1 MQHLGRILILM
12 KINAI
17 KKELDGILPG
27 LAASVV
33 TSLISQF
40 LAGFLPTLGA
50 ALIAI
55 LLGMLLG
62 NTLLNRPGLS
72 QGTKFSEKRLL
83 EYAIVLNGLILD
95 FQVLK
100 SAGLKGF
107 VFIILQMSLTI
118 FVTYNLG
125 KYFGFG
131 KRFSLLMGAGNA
143 VCGSSAIGTV
153 SPIVKADNKDKGIS
167 ITIVNL
173 TGTALMVLLPVL
185 GAVLYGSDT
194 LRTSAL
200 IGGTVQSVGQVVAA
214 AKLVNDDVVTLATV
228 FKLMRV
234 LLIIGVAVLYGR
246 MNMNEGESLFTR
258 KKRAGMDDRSVTR
271 AGASSSPAAVS
282 YGVPWFLTGF
292 VVFFLIRSFIGV
304 PDSVLIGSK
313 AISTQFEV
321 AALAAIGMRVK
332 FADIIK
338 EGPKAMLYGLTVGA
352 AQVVMAVV
360 LIRVFFG

>member
-1 MQHLGRILILM
+1 M
-12 KINAI
+12 KINTL
-17 KKELDGILPG
+17 KKELDGVLPG
-27 LAASVV
+27 LAASIAI
-33 TSLISQF
+33 SLVSQF
-40 LAGFLPTLGA
+40 FARFLPTLGA

-62 NTLLNRPGLS
+62 NTVLNRPELGS
-72 QGTKFSEKRLL
+72 GTKFSEKRLL

-100 SAGLKGF
+100 SAGIKGF
-107 VFIILQMSLTI
+107 VFILLQMGLTI
-118 FVTYNLG
+118 FVTYRLG
-125 KYFGFG
+125 KVFGFG

-143 VCGSSAIGTV
+143 VCGSSAVGTV
-153 SPIVKADNKDKGIS
+153 SPIVQADNKEKGIS

-173 TGTALMVLLPVL
+173 TGTALMVLLPLL

-258 KKRAGMDDRSVTR
+258 KKRAEITASEES
-271 AGASSSPAAVS
+271 GASTTPAAVS

-304 PDSVLIGSK
+304 PDSALIASK

>member
-1 MQHLGRILILM
+1 M
-12 KINAI
+12 KLNAI
-17 KKELDGILPG
+17 KKELDGALPG
-27 LAASVV
+27 LAASI
-33 TSLISQF
+33 LISVVSQW
-40 LAGFLPTLGA
+40 LARFLPTLGA

-62 NTLLNRPGLS
+62 NTLLNRPELG

-95 FQVLK
+95 FQVLQ

-118 FVTYNLG
+118 FVTYRLG
-125 KYFGFG
+125 KVFGFG
-131 KRFSLLMGAGNA
+131 KRFALLMGAGNA

-153 SPIVKADNKDKGIS
+153 APIVQADNKDKGIS

-173 TGTALMVLLPVL
+173 TGTALMILLPVL

-214 AKLVNDDVVTLATV
+214 AKLVNDEVVTLATV

-258 KKRAGMDDRSVTR
+258 KKRAGIDRVSVTG
-271 AGASSSPAAVS
+271 AGASARPAAVS

-304 PDSVLIGSK
+304 PDSVLFASK

-332 FADIIK
+332 FADIVK

-352 AQVVMAVV
+352 VQVLIAVV
-360 LIRVFFG
+360 LIRLFFG

>member
-1 MQHLGRILILM
+1 M
-12 KINAI
+12 KINAF
-17 KKELDGILPG
+17 KKELDGVLPG
-27 LAASVV
+27 LTASIVI
-33 TSLISQF
+33 SLVSQF
-40 LAGFLPTLGA
+40 LARFLPTLGA

-107 VFIILQMSLTI
+107 VFIMLQMSLTI

-258 KKRAGMDDRSVTR
+258 KKRAEITASEES
-271 AGASSSPAAVS
+271 GASTTPAAVS

-304 PDSVLIGSK
+304 PDSALIASK

-352 AQVVMAVV
+352 VQVVMAVA

>member
-1 MQHLGRILILM
+1 M

-27 LAASVV
+27 LAVSI
-33 TSLISQF
+33 LISLVSQY
-40 LAGFLPTLGA
+40 LARFLPTLGA

-107 VFIILQMSLTI
+107 VFIILQMFLTI

-153 SPIVKADNKDKGIS
+153 SPILKADNKEKGIS

-173 TGTALMVLLPVL
+173 TGTALMIALPLL

-304 PDSVLIGSK
+304 PDSVLVASK

-352 AQVVMAVV
+352 VQVVMAVA

>member
-1 MQHLGRILILM
+1 M

-27 LAASVV
+27 LAVSILI
-33 TSLISQF
+33 SLVSQF

-62 NTLLNRPGLS
+62 NTLLNRPELG

-153 SPIVKADNKDKGIS
+153 SPIVQADNKDKGIS

-173 TGTALMVLLPVL
+173 TGTALMIALPLL
-185 GAVLYGSDT
+185 GAFLYGNDT

-214 AKLVNDDVVTLATV
+214 AKLVNDEVVTLATV

-258 KKRAGMDDRSVTR
+258 KKRAGVDCKRS
-271 AGASSSPAAVS
+271 G
-282 YGVPWFLTGF
+282 
-292 VVFFLIRSFIGV
+292 
-304 PDSVLIGSK
+304 
-313 AISTQFEV
+313 
-321 AALAAIGMRVK
+321 
-332 FADIIK
+332 
-338 EGPKAMLYGLTVGA
+338 
-352 AQVVMAVV
+352 
-360 LIRVFFG
+360 

>member
-1 MQHLGRILILM
+1 M
-12 KINAI
+12 
-17 KKELDGILPG
+17 
-27 LAASVV
+27 
-33 TSLISQF
+33 
-40 LAGFLPTLGA
+40 
-50 ALIAI
+50 
-55 LLGMLLG
+55 
-62 NTLLNRPGLS
+62 
-72 QGTKFSEKRLL
+72 
-83 EYAIVLNGLILD
+83 
-95 FQVLK
+95 LK

-153 SPIVKADNKDKGIS
+153 SPIVKADNKEKGIS

-173 TGTALMVLLPVL
+173 TGTALMIVLPLL
-185 GAVLYGSDT
+185 GAVLYGNDT

-214 AKLVNDDVVTLATV
+214 AKLVNDEVVTLATV

-258 KKRAGMDDRSVTR
+258 KKRAGVDEGSVTEV
-271 AGASSSPAAVS
+271 GASTNPATVS

-304 PDSVLIGSK
+304 PDSVLIASK

-352 AQVVMAVV
+352 VQVVMAVAM
-360 LIRVFFG
+360 IRVFFG

>member
-1 MQHLGRILILM
+1 M

-27 LAASVV
+27 LAVSI
-33 TSLISQF
+33 LISLVSQY
-40 LAGFLPTLGA
+40 LARFLPTLGA

-107 VFIILQMSLTI
+107 VFIILQMFLTI

-153 SPIVKADNKDKGIS
+153 SPIVQADNKEKGIS

-173 TGTALMVLLPVL
+173 TGTALMILLPVL
-185 GAVLYGSDT
+185 GSILYGSDT

-214 AKLVNDDVVTLATV
+214 AKLVNDEVVTLATV

-234 LLIIGVAVLYGR
+234 LLIIVVAVLYGR

-258 KKRAGMDDRSVTR
+258 KKRAGVDEGSVTG
-271 AGASSSPAAVS
+271 AGASASPAAVS

-304 PDSVLIGSK
+304 PDSVLVASK

-360 LIRVFFG
+360 LIHVFFG

>member
-1 MQHLGRILILM
+1 M
-12 KINAI
+12 KINAL
-17 KKELDGILPG
+17 KKELDGVLPG
-27 LAASVV
+27 LAASIAI
-33 TSLISQF
+33 SLVSQF
-40 LAGFLPTLGA
+40 FARFLPTLGA

-62 NTLLNRPGLS
+62 NTVLNRPELGS
-72 QGTKFSEKRLL
+72 GTKFSEKRLL

-100 SAGLKGF
+100 SAGIKGF
-107 VFIILQMSLTI
+107 VFILLQMGLTI
-118 FVTYNLG
+118 FVTYRLG
-125 KYFGFG
+125 KVFGFG

-153 SPIVKADNKDKGIS
+153 SPIVQADNKEKGIS

-258 KKRAGMDDRSVTR
+258 KKRAEITASEES
-271 AGASSSPAAVS
+271 GASTTPAAVS
-282 YGVPWFLTGF
+282 YSVPWFLTGF

-304 PDSVLIGSK
+304 PDSALIASK

-352 AQVVMAVV
+352 AQVLMAFA
-360 LIRVFFG
+360 LIRMFFG

>member
-1 MQHLGRILILM
+1 MQQLGRISTLM
-12 KINAI
+12 KINAL
-17 KKELDGILPG
+17 KKELDGVLPG
-27 LAASVV
+27 LAASIAI
-33 TSLISQF
+33 SLVSQF
-40 LAGFLPTLGA
+40 FARFLPTLGA

-62 NTLLNRPGLS
+62 NTVLNRPELGS
-72 QGTKFSEKRLL
+72 GTKFSEKRLL

-100 SAGLKGF
+100 SAGIKGF
-107 VFIILQMSLTI
+107 VFILLQMGLTI
-118 FVTYNLG
+118 FVTYRLG
-125 KYFGFG
+125 KVFGFG

-153 SPIVKADNKDKGIS
+153 SPIVQADNKEKGIS

-234 LLIIGVAVLYGR
+234 LLIIGVAVLYGH

-258 KKRAGMDDRSVTR
+258 KKRAEITASEES
-271 AGASSSPAAVS
+271 GASATPAAVS

-304 PDSVLIGSK
+304 PDSALIASK

-338 EGPKAMLYGLTVGA
+338 EGPKAMLYGLNVGA
-352 AQVVMAVV
+352 VQVVMAVM

>member
-1 MQHLGRILILM
+1 M

-27 LAASVV
+27 LAASIAI
-33 TSLISQF
+33 SLVSQF
-40 LAGFLPTLGA
+40 FARFLPTLGA

-143 VCGSSAIGTV
+143 VCGSYAIGTV
-153 SPIVKADNKDKGIS
+153 SPIVQADNKEKGIS

-234 LLIIGVAVLYGR
+234 LLIIGVAVVYGR

-258 KKRAGMDDRSVTR
+258 KKRAEITASEES
-271 AGASSSPAAVS
+271 GASATPAAVS

-304 PDSVLIGSK
+304 PDSVLAASK

-352 AQVVMAVV
+352 VQVGMAVA

>member
-1 MQHLGRILILM
+1 M

-27 LAASVV
+27 LAASIAI
-33 TSLISQF
+33 SLVSQF
-40 LAGFLPTLGA
+40 FARFLPTLGA

-153 SPIVKADNKDKGIS
+153 SPIVQADNKEKGIS

-258 KKRAGMDDRSVTR
+258 KKRAEITASEES
-271 AGASSSPAAVS
+271 GASTTPAAVS

-304 PDSVLIGSK
+304 PDSALIASK

>member
-1 MQHLGRILILM
+1 M

-27 LAASVV
+27 LAVSI
-33 TSLISQF
+33 LISLVSQY
-40 LAGFLPTLGA
+40 LARFLPTLGA

-107 VFIILQMSLTI
+107 VFIILQMFLTI

-153 SPIVKADNKDKGIS
+153 SPILKADNKEKGIS

-173 TGTALMVLLPVL
+173 TGTALMIALPLL

-214 AKLVNDDVVTLATV
+214 AKLVNDEVVTLATV

-258 KKRAGMDDRSVTR
+258 KKRAGVDEGSVTG
-271 AGASSSPAAVS
+271 AGASASPSVS

-304 PDSVLIGSK
+304 PDSVLVASK

-352 AQVVMAVV
+352 VQVVMAVA

>member
-1 MQHLGRILILM
+1 M
-12 KINAI
+12 KINAL

-27 LAASVV
+27 LAASIII
-33 TSLISQF
+33 SLVSQF
-40 LAGFLPTLGA
+40 LARFLPTLGA

-55 LLGMLLG
+55 LLGMLMG

-100 SAGLKGF
+100 SAGVKGF
-107 VFIILQMSLTI
+107 VFIMLQMSLTI
-118 FVTYNLG
+118 FVTYQLG
-125 KYFGFG
+125 KVFGFG
-131 KRFSLLMGAGNA
+131 KRFALLMGAGNA

-153 SPIVKADNKDKGIS
+153 SPIVQADNKEKGIS

-173 TGTALMVLLPVL
+173 TGTALMILLPVL
-185 GAVLYGSDT
+185 GAILYGSDT

-258 KKRAGMDDRSVTR
+258 KKRAEITASEES
-271 AGASSSPAAVS
+271 GASATPAAVS

-304 PDSVLIGSK
+304 PDSVLAASK

-352 AQVVMAVV
+352 VQVVMAVA
-360 LIRVFFG
+360 LIIIFFG

>member
-12 KINAI
+12 KINAL
-17 KKELDGILPG
+17 KKELDGVLPG
-27 LAASVV
+27 LAASIAI
-33 TSLISQF
+33 SLVSQF
-40 LAGFLPTLGA
+40 FARFLPTLGA

-62 NTLLNRPGLS
+62 NTVLNRPELGS
-72 QGTKFSEKRLL
+72 GTKFSEKRLL

-100 SAGLKGF
+100 SAGIKGF
-107 VFIILQMSLTI
+107 VFILLQMGLTI
-118 FVTYNLG
+118 FVTYRLG
-125 KYFGFG
+125 KVFGFG

-153 SPIVKADNKDKGIS
+153 SPIVQADNKEKGIS

-214 AKLVNDDVVTLATV
+214 AKLVNDEVVTLATV

-234 LLIIGVAVLYGR
+234 LLIIGVAVFYGR

-258 KKRAGMDDRSVTR
+258 KKGAEVVAGEA
-271 AGASSSPAAVS
+271 AGASASPSVS

-304 PDSVLIGSK
+304 PDSVLVASK

-352 AQVVMAVV
+352 VQVVMAVA

>member
-1 MQHLGRILILM
+1 M
-12 KINAI
+12 KINAL
-17 KKELDGILPG
+17 KKELDGVLPG
-27 LAASVV
+27 LAASIAI
-33 TSLISQF
+33 SLVSQF
-40 LAGFLPTLGA
+40 FARFLPTLGA

-62 NTLLNRPGLS
+62 NTVLNRPELGS
-72 QGTKFSEKRLL
+72 GTKFSEKRLL

-100 SAGLKGF
+100 SAGIKGF
-107 VFIILQMSLTI
+107 VFILLQMGLTI
-118 FVTYNLG
+118 FVTYRLG
-125 KYFGFG
+125 KVFGFG
-131 KRFSLLMGAGNA
+131 KRFSLLMSAGNA

-153 SPIVKADNKDKGIS
+153 SPIVQADNKEKGIS

-185 GAVLYGSDT
+185 GAVLYVSDT
-194 LRTSAL
+194 LLTSAL
-200 IGGTVQSVGQVVAA
+200 IGVTVQSVGQVVAA

-258 KKRAGMDDRSVTR
+258 KKRAEITASEES
-271 AGASSSPAAVS
+271 GASTTPAAVS

-304 PDSVLIGSK
+304 PDSVLAASK

-352 AQVVMAVV
+352 VQVVMAVA

>member
-1 MQHLGRILILM
+1 M
-12 KINAI
+12 KINAL

-27 LAASVV
+27 LAVSI
-33 TSLISQF
+33 LISLVSQF
-40 LAGFLPTLGA
+40 FARFLPTLGA

-62 NTLLNRPGLS
+62 NTVLNRPELGS
-72 QGTKFSEKRLL
+72 GTKFSEKRLL

-100 SAGLKGF
+100 SAGIKGF
-107 VFIILQMSLTI
+107 VFILLQMGLTI
-118 FVTYNLG
+118 FVTYRLG
-125 KYFGFG
+125 KVFGFG

-153 SPIVKADNKDKGIS
+153 SPIVQADNKEKGIS

-258 KKRAGMDDRSVTR
+258 KKRAEITASEES
-271 AGASSSPAAVS
+271 GASTTPAAVS

-304 PDSVLIGSK
+304 PDSALIASK

-352 AQVVMAVV
+352 VQVLMALA

>member
-1 MQHLGRILILM
+1 M

-27 LAASVV
+27 LAVSI
-33 TSLISQF
+33 LISLVSQY
-40 LAGFLPTLGA
+40 LARFLPTLGA

-153 SPIVKADNKDKGIS
+153 SPILKADNKEKGIS

-173 TGTALMVLLPVL
+173 TGTALMIALPLL

-214 AKLVNDDVVTLATV
+214 AKLVNDEVVTLATV

-234 LLIIGVAVLYGR
+234 LLIIVVAILYGR
-246 MNMNEGESLFTR
+246 MNMNEGETLCTR
-258 KKRAGMDDRSVTR
+258 KKRAGVTAVEAADE
-271 AGASSSPAAVS
+271 AGTPASPAAVS

-304 PDSVLIGSK
+304 PDSVLVASK

-352 AQVVMAVV
+352 VQVVMAVA

>member
-1 MQHLGRILILM
+1 M
-12 KINAI
+12 KINAL
-17 KKELDGILPG
+17 KKELDGVLPG
-27 LAASVV
+27 LAASIAI
-33 TSLISQF
+33 SLVSQF
-40 LAGFLPTLGA
+40 FARFLPTLGA

-143 VCGSSAIGTV
+143 VCGSSAVGTV
-153 SPIVKADNKDKGIS
+153 SPIVQADNKEKGIS

-214 AKLVNDDVVTLATV
+214 AKLVNDEVVTLATV

-234 LLIIGVAVLYGR
+234 LLIIAVAVLYGR
-246 MNMNEGESLFTR
+246 MNMNEGEPLFTR
-258 KKRAGMDDRSVTR
+258 KKGAVVTAGEES
-271 AGASSSPAAVS
+271 GASATPAAVS

-304 PDSVLIGSK
+304 PDSVLVASK

-352 AQVVMAVV
+352 VQVGMAVA

>member
-1 MQHLGRILILM
+1 M
-12 KINAI
+12 KINAL
-17 KKELDGILPG
+17 KKELDGVLPG
-27 LAASVV
+27 LAASIAI
-33 TSLISQF
+33 SLVSQF
-40 LAGFLPTLGA
+40 FARFLPTLGA

-62 NTLLNRPGLS
+62 NTVLNRPELGS
-72 QGTKFSEKRLL
+72 GTKFSEKRLL

-258 KKRAGMDDRSVTR
+258 KKRSGITASEES
-271 AGASSSPAAVS
+271 GASASPAAVS

-304 PDSVLIGSK
+304 PDSALIASK

-352 AQVVMAVV
+352 VQVGMAVA

>member
-1 MQHLGRILILM
+1 M
-12 KINAI
+12 KINTL
-17 KKELDGILPG
+17 KKELDGVLPG
-27 LAASVV
+27 LAASIAI
-33 TSLISQF
+33 SLVSQF
-40 LAGFLPTLGA
+40 FARFLPTLGA

-62 NTLLNRPGLS
+62 NTVLNRPELGS
-72 QGTKFSEKRLL
+72 GTKFSEKRLL

-100 SAGLKGF
+100 SAGIKGF
-107 VFIILQMSLTI
+107 VFILLQMGLTI
-118 FVTYNLG
+118 FVTYRLG
-125 KYFGFG
+125 KVFGFG

-153 SPIVKADNKDKGIS
+153 SPIVQADNKEKGIS

-214 AKLVNDDVVTLATV
+214 AKLVNDEVVTLATV

-258 KKRAGMDDRSVTR
+258 KKRAEITASEES
-271 AGASSSPAAVS
+271 GASATPAAVS

-304 PDSVLIGSK
+304 PDSALIASK

>member
-1 MQHLGRILILM
+1 M
-12 KINAI
+12 KINAL

-27 LAASVV
+27 LAASIII
-33 TSLISQF
+33 SLISQF
-40 LAGFLPTLGA
+40 LARFLPTLGA

-55 LLGMLLG
+55 LLGMLMG

-100 SAGLKGF
+100 SAGVKGF
-107 VFIILQMSLTI
+107 VFIMLQMSLTI
-118 FVTYNLG
+118 FVTYQLG
-125 KYFGFG
+125 KVFGFG

-153 SPIVKADNKDKGIS
+153 SPIVQADNKDKGIS

-173 TGTALMVLLPVL
+173 TGTALMIALPLL
-185 GAVLYGSDT
+185 GAFLYGSDT
-194 LRTSAL
+194 LPTSAL

-214 AKLVNDDVVTLATV
+214 AKLVNDEVVTLATV

-234 LLIIGVAVLYGR
+234 LLIIGVAILYGR

-258 KKRAGMDDRSVTR
+258 KKRAEVDDESVTE
-271 AGASSSPAAVS
+271 AAAVS

-304 PDSVLIGSK
+304 PDSILIGSK
-313 AISTQFEV
+313 SISTQFEV

-332 FADIIK
+332 FVDIIK

-352 AQVVMAVV
+352 VQVLMALA

>member
-1 MQHLGRILILM
+1 M
-12 KINAI
+12 KINTL
-17 KKELDGILPG
+17 KKELDGVLPG
-27 LAASVV
+27 LAASIAI
-33 TSLISQF
+33 SLVSQF
-40 LAGFLPTLGA
+40 FARFLPTLGA

-62 NTLLNRPGLS
+62 NTFLNRPELGS
-72 QGTKFSEKRLL
+72 GTKFSEKRLL

-100 SAGLKGF
+100 SAGIKGF
-107 VFIILQMSLTI
+107 VFILLQMGLTI
-118 FVTYNLG
+118 FVTYRLG
-125 KYFGFG
+125 KVFGFG
-131 KRFSLLMGAGNA
+131 KRFSLLMSAGNA

-153 SPIVKADNKDKGIS
+153 SPIVQADNKEKGIS

-173 TGTALMVLLPVL
+173 TGTALMILLPVL

-258 KKRAGMDDRSVTR
+258 KKRAEITASEES
-271 AGASSSPAAVS
+271 GASATPAAVS

-304 PDSVLIGSK
+304 PDSVLVASK

-352 AQVVMAVV
+352 VQVVMAVA

>member
-1 MQHLGRILILM
+1 M
-12 KINAI
+12 KINAL
-17 KKELDGILPG
+17 KKELDGVLPG
-27 LAASVV
+27 LAASIAI
-33 TSLISQF
+33 SLVSQF
-40 LAGFLPTLGA
+40 FARFLPTLGA

-62 NTLLNRPGLS
+62 NTVLNRPELGS
-72 QGTKFSEKRLL
+72 GTKFSEKRLL

-100 SAGLKGF
+100 SAGIKGF
-107 VFIILQMSLTI
+107 VFILLQMGLTI
-118 FVTYNLG
+118 FVTYRLG
-125 KYFGFG
+125 KVFGFG

-153 SPIVKADNKDKGIS
+153 SPIVQADNKEKGIS

-258 KKRAGMDDRSVTR
+258 KKRAEITASEES
-271 AGASSSPAAVS
+271 GASTTPAAVS

-304 PDSVLIGSK
+304 PDSALIASK

-352 AQVVMAVV
+352 VQVVMAVV
-360 LIRVFFG
+360 LIHVFFG

>member
-1 MQHLGRILILM
+1 M
-12 KINAI
+12 KINAF
-17 KKELDGILPG
+17 KKELDGVLPG
-27 LAASVV
+27 LTASIVI
-33 TSLISQF
+33 SLVSQF
-40 LAGFLPTLGA
+40 LARFLPTLGA

-55 LLGMLLG
+55 LLGMLMG

-107 VFIILQMSLTI
+107 VFIMLQMSLTI

-258 KKRAGMDDRSVTR
+258 KKRAEITASEES
-271 AGASSSPAAVS
+271 GASATPAAVS

-304 PDSVLIGSK
+304 PDSALIASK

-352 AQVVMAVV
+352 VQVGMAVA

>member
-1 MQHLGRILILM
+1 M
-12 KINAI
+12 KINAL
-17 KKELDGILPG
+17 KKELDGVLPG
-27 LAASVV
+27 LAASIAI
-33 TSLISQF
+33 SLVSQF
-40 LAGFLPTLGA
+40 FARFLPTLGA

-62 NTLLNRPGLS
+62 NTVLNRPELGS
-72 QGTKFSEKRLL
+72 GTKFSEKRLL

-100 SAGLKGF
+100 SAGIKGF
-107 VFIILQMSLTI
+107 VFILLQMGLTI
-118 FVTYNLG
+118 FVTYRLG
-125 KYFGFG
+125 KVFGFG

-153 SPIVKADNKDKGIS
+153 SPIVQADNKEKGIS

-246 MNMNEGESLFTR
+246 MNMNEGETLFTR
-258 KKRAGMDDRSVTR
+258 KKRAESAADAST
-271 AGASSSPAAVS
+271 AGTGAPASPATVS

-304 PDSVLIGSK
+304 PDSALIASK

-352 AQVVMAVV
+352 VQVGMAVA

>member
-1 MQHLGRILILM
+1 M

-17 KKELDGILPG
+17 KKELDGMLPG
-27 LAASVV
+27 LAASIAI
-33 TSLISQF
+33 SLVSQF
-40 LAGFLPTLGA
+40 FARFLPTLGA

-62 NTLLNRPGLS
+62 NTVLNRPELGS
-72 QGTKFSEKRLL
+72 GTKFSEKRLL

-100 SAGLKGF
+100 SAGIKGF
-107 VFIILQMSLTI
+107 VFIFLQMGLTI
-118 FVTYNLG
+118 FVTYRLG
-125 KYFGFG
+125 KVFGFG

-153 SPIVKADNKDKGIS
+153 SPIIQADNKEKGIS

-185 GAVLYGSDT
+185 SAVLYGSDT

-258 KKRAGMDDRSVTR
+258 KKRAEITASEES
-271 AGASSSPAAVS
+271 GASDTPAAVS

-304 PDSVLIGSK
+304 PDSALIASK

-352 AQVVMAVV
+352 VQVVMAVV
-360 LIRVFFG
+360 LIHVFFG

>member
-1 MQHLGRILILM
+1 M
-12 KINAI
+12 KINTL
-17 KKELDGILPG
+17 KKELDGVLPG
-27 LAASVV
+27 LAASIAI
-33 TSLISQF
+33 SLVSQF
-40 LAGFLPTLGA
+40 FARFLPTLGA

-62 NTLLNRPGLS
+62 NTVLNRPELGS
-72 QGTKFSEKRLL
+72 GTKFSEKRLL

-100 SAGLKGF
+100 SAGIKGF
-107 VFIILQMSLTI
+107 VFILLQMGLTI
-118 FVTYNLG
+118 FVTYRLG
-125 KYFGFG
+125 KVFGFG

-153 SPIVKADNKDKGIS
+153 SPIVQADNKEKGIS

-258 KKRAGMDDRSVTR
+258 KKRAEITASEES
-271 AGASSSPAAVS
+271 GASATPAAVS

-304 PDSVLIGSK
+304 PDSALIASK

>member
-1 MQHLGRILILM
+1 M
-12 KINAI
+12 KINAL
-17 KKELDGILPG
+17 KKELDGVLPG
-27 LAASVV
+27 LAASIAI
-33 TSLISQF
+33 SLVSQF
-40 LAGFLPTLGA
+40 FARFLPTLGA

-62 NTLLNRPGLS
+62 NTVLNRPELGS
-72 QGTKFSEKRLL
+72 GTKFSEKRLL

-100 SAGLKGF
+100 SAGIKGF
-107 VFIILQMSLTI
+107 VFILLQMGLTI
-118 FVTYNLG
+118 FVTYRLG
-125 KYFGFG
+125 KVFGFG

-153 SPIVKADNKDKGIS
+153 SPIVQADNKEKGIS

-258 KKRAGMDDRSVTR
+258 KKRAEITASEES
-271 AGASSSPAAVS
+271 GASATPAAVS

-304 PDSVLIGSK
+304 PDSALIASK

-352 AQVVMAVV
+352 VQVGMAVA

>member
-1 MQHLGRILILM
+1 M
-12 KINAI
+12 KLNAI
-17 KKELDGILPG
+17 KKELDGALPG
-27 LAASVV
+27 LTASI
-33 TSLISQF
+33 LISLVSQW
-40 LAGFLPTLGA
+40 LARFLPTLGA

-55 LLGMLLG
+55 LLGMMLG
-62 NTLLNRPGLS
+62 NTLLKRPELG

-95 FQVLK
+95 FKVLQ

-107 VFIILQMSLTI
+107 VFIILQMALTI
-118 FVTYNLG
+118 FVTYRLG
-125 KYFGFG
+125 KFFGFG
-131 KRFSLLMGAGNA
+131 KRFALLMGAGNA

-153 SPIVKADNKDKGIS
+153 APIVQADNKDKGIS

-173 TGTALMVLLPVL
+173 TGTALMILLPVL

-214 AKLVNDDVVTLATV
+214 AKLVNDEVVTLATV

-246 MNMNEGESLFTR
+246 MNMEEGEPLFAR
-258 KKRAGMDDRSVTR
+258 KIRRTTNDTGNE
-271 AGASSSPAAVS
+271 ASPPEEMATVS

-304 PDSVLIGSK
+304 PDSVLIASK

-352 AQVVMAVV
+352 VQVVMAVA
-360 LIRVFFG
+360 LIQVFYG

>member
-1 MQHLGRILILM
+1 MQHLGRISTLM
-12 KINAI
+12 KINAL
-17 KKELDGILPG
+17 KKELDGVLPG
-27 LAASVV
+27 LAASIAI
-33 TSLISQF
+33 SLVSQF
-40 LAGFLPTLGA
+40 FARFLPTLGA

-62 NTLLNRPGLS
+62 NTVLNRPELGS
-72 QGTKFSEKRLL
+72 GTKFSEKRLL

-100 SAGLKGF
+100 SAGIKGF
-107 VFIILQMSLTI
+107 VFILLQMGLTI
-118 FVTYNLG
+118 FVTYRLG
-125 KYFGFG
+125 KVFGFG

-153 SPIVKADNKDKGIS
+153 SPIVQADNKEKGIS

-258 KKRAGMDDRSVTR
+258 KKRAEITASEES
-271 AGASSSPAAVS
+271 GASTTPAAVS

-304 PDSVLIGSK
+304 PDSALIASK

-352 AQVVMAVV
+352 VQVVMAVV
-360 LIRVFFG
+360 LIHVFFG

>member
-1 MQHLGRILILM
+1 M
-12 KINAI
+12 KINAL
-17 KKELDGILPG
+17 KKELNGVLPG
-27 LAASVV
+27 LAVSILI
-33 TSLISQF
+33 SLVSQF
-40 LAGFLPTLGA
+40 LARFLPTLGA

-100 SAGLKGF
+100 SAGIKGF
-107 VFIILQMSLTI
+107 VFIMLQMSLTI
-118 FVTYNLG
+118 FVTYRLG
-125 KYFGFG
+125 KFFGFG

-153 SPIVKADNKDKGIS
+153 SPIVQADNKDKGIS

-173 TGTALMVLLPVL
+173 TGTALMILLPVL

-246 MNMNEGESLFTR
+246 MNMNEGEPLFSR
-258 KKRAGMDDRSVTR
+258 KKRAVADDES
-271 AGASSSPAAVS
+271 ASVS

-352 AQVVMAVV
+352 VQVVMAMV

>member
-1 MQHLGRILILM
+1 M
-12 KINAI
+12 KINAL

-27 LAASVV
+27 LAASIII
-33 TSLISQF
+33 SLVSQF
-40 LAGFLPTLGA
+40 LARFLPTLGA

-55 LLGMLLG
+55 LLGMLMG

-100 SAGLKGF
+100 SAGVKGF
-107 VFIILQMSLTI
+107 VFIMLQMSLTI
-118 FVTYNLG
+118 FVTYQLG
-125 KYFGFG
+125 KVFGFG
-131 KRFSLLMGAGNA
+131 KRFALLMGAGNA

-153 SPIVKADNKDKGIS
+153 SPIVQADNKEKGIS

-173 TGTALMVLLPVL
+173 TGTALMILLPVL
-185 GAVLYGSDT
+185 GAILYGSDT

-258 KKRAGMDDRSVTR
+258 KKRAEITASEES
-271 AGASSSPAAVS
+271 GASATPAAVS

-304 PDSVLIGSK
+304 PDSVLAASK

-352 AQVVMAVV
+352 VQVLMAIV
-360 LIRVFFG
+360 LIIIFFG

>member
-1 MQHLGRILILM
+1 M
-12 KINAI
+12 KINAL
-17 KKELDGILPG
+17 KKELDGVLPG
-27 LAASVV
+27 LAVSIFI
-33 TSLISQF
+33 SLASQF
-40 LAGFLPTLGA
+40 LARFLPTLGA

-62 NTLLNRPGLS
+62 NTLLNRSELG

-153 SPIVKADNKDKGIS
+153 SPIVKADNKEKGIS

-173 TGTALMVLLPVL
+173 TGTALMIALPLL
-185 GAVLYGSDT
+185 GAFLYGSDT

-234 LLIIGVAVLYGR
+234 LLIIVVAVLYGR

-258 KKRAGMDDRSVTR
+258 KKRAGVTTGEAADG
-271 AGASSSPAAVS
+271 AGAYASPSVS

-304 PDSVLIGSK
+304 PDSVLIASK

-338 EGPKAMLYGLTVGA
+338 EGPKAILYGLTIGA
-352 AQVVMAVV
+352 LQVVIAVA

>member
-1 MQHLGRILILM
+1 M
-12 KINAI
+12 KINTL
-17 KKELDGILPG
+17 KKELDGVLPG
-27 LAASVV
+27 LAASIAI
-33 TSLISQF
+33 SLVSQF
-40 LAGFLPTLGA
+40 FARFLPTLGA

-62 NTLLNRPGLS
+62 NTFLNRPELGS
-72 QGTKFSEKRLL
+72 GTKFSEKRLL

-100 SAGLKGF
+100 SAGIKGF
-107 VFIILQMSLTI
+107 VFILLQMGLTI
-118 FVTYNLG
+118 FVTYRLG
-125 KYFGFG
+125 KVFGFG

-153 SPIVKADNKDKGIS
+153 SPIVQADNKEKGIS

-258 KKRAGMDDRSVTR
+258 KKRAEITASEES
-271 AGASSSPAAVS
+271 GASTTPAAVS

-304 PDSVLIGSK
+304 PDSALIASK

>member
-1 MQHLGRILILM
+1 M
-12 KINAI
+12 KINAL

-27 LAASVV
+27 LAASIII
-33 TSLISQF
+33 SLISQF
-40 LAGFLPTLGA
+40 LARFLPTLGA

-62 NTLLNRPGLS
+62 NTLLNRSGLS

-352 AQVVMAVV
+352 AQVLMAVM